1 MWHLFLSA
9 ILSGF
14 LLQMPVC
21 VRVCV
26 WVSVPR
32 VTFMCSSTFYFQFNA
47 RRKLLMKC
55 TMTCHSGL
63 QCKKRRMRS
72 GNDLQH
78 IHIKPNSMIGKYIR
92 NSVDQ
97 QQYAIH
103 LMKIL
108 WKANSHFFQSVR
120 STSFEFA
127 SSSLHI
133 FFILAF
139 GFRSSTIFF
148 TQLLGSSC
156 CGVSSNSREFFIKNP
171 SAKSK

>member
-26 WVSVPR
+26 WVSVTR

-108 WKANSHFFQSVR
+108 WKANSHFFSKCKEHKFRICIIFIAYFLYFSFRFPFFYDFFYTIARFVVLR
-120 STSFEFA
+120 S
-127 SSSLHI
+127 
-133 FFILAF
+133 
-139 GFRSSTIFF
+139 
-148 TQLLGSSC
+148 
-156 CGVSSNSREFFIKNP
+156 FIKQ
-171 SAKSK
+171 SRIFY